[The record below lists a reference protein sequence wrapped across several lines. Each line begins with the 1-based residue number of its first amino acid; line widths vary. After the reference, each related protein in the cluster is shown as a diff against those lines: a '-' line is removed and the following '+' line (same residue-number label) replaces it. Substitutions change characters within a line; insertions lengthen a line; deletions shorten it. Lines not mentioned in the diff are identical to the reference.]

1 MNNVKAEEITTL
13 GRKLDNGVTTVEF
26 NLAPMIDTYGL
37 PDTFMLLLRRNGDE
51 ESYAAEN
58 FTVSEDKGYWVVT
71 STDLA
76 RTFIY
81 AEIAWIKDD
90 QVYHGEVFKFDVD
103 KSLGTPSDGVNAVM
117 DASTAIPQVLTRLSA
132 TETNISNVNSRIDT
146 EVLPYFARFTVG
158 LNGVASGISSLNTNL
173 RNLRREIIN
182 PNLSETSQLHVTT
195 INGAINQNG
204 EHFARVENGKTYTFS
219 ADIVIE
225 ELPSAL
231 EGRILRDNNTSAT
244 QVFSIAEGSTGR
256 VSATFTAVTDG
267 VIYLQGE
274 LGSGYDI
281 GDLILDEVQVE
292 EGDYA
297 TPYCEYGVVLLPDT
311 EAREEISRINEEIS
325 SFRSKRI
332 AGSIVSVA
340 DRGLVDDA
348 GLIFP
353 DTEEAFINAKENCFD
368 WVKVYIRKTKDNVVC
383 LSYNGIVSTQSNAS
397 VDIATVNYDA
407 IVNPPMLF
415 CDAVNICNLYGIGMV
430 VRNDGIAAPSS
441 SLLYVIN
448 QFSTKNISHA
458 FESSDINI
466 LSFIRRYETTANV
479 IYAFDSK
486 PQISDLKNS
495 DDYSTLR
502 DMAASGGVH
511 ITFPLARSDID
522 QDYIDALN
530 TLGFSLVCGSGESFN
545 TYRLYAKYCSMMIS
559 DRYKVSDLLN

>member
-26 NLAPMIDTYGL
+26 DLAPVINKYGS

-51 ESYAAEN
+51 ESYAAER
-58 FTVSEDKGYWVVT
+58 FTVSEDKGYWTVT

-76 RTFIY
+76 RTFLY
-81 AEIAWIKDD
+81 AEVAWIKDD

-103 KSLGTPSDGVNAVM
+103 NSLGTPSDGVNAVM

-132 TETNISNVNSRIDT
+132 AETNIGNVNSRIDT
-146 EVLPYFARFTVG
+146 EVLPCFARFSVG
-158 LNGVASGISSLNTNL
+158 LSGASSGISALNTSL
-173 RNLRREIIN
+173 RNFRREIIN

-195 INGAINQNG
+195 INGRINQNG
-204 EHFARVENGKTYTFS
+204 EHFARVESGKAYTFS
-219 ADIVIE
+219 ADIAIE

-256 VSATFTAVTDG
+256 VSADG

-297 TPYCEYGVVLLPDT
+297 TPYCEYGKVLLPDT
-311 EAREEISRINEEIS
+311 EARAEIRRITGELLNLH
-325 SFRSKRI
+325 SKRI
-332 AGSIVSVA
+332 AGSIISVA
-340 DRGLVDDA
+340 DRGLVDEE
-348 GLIFP
+348 GLISP
-353 DTEEAFINAKENCFD
+353 DTEEAFINAKENGFD
-368 WVKVYIRKTKDNVVC
+368 WVKVYVRKTKDGVAC
-383 LSYNGIVSTQSNAS
+383 LSYNGIVSTAQNAS
-397 VDIATVNYDA
+397 ANIASTNYDD

-415 CDAVNICNLYGIGMV
+415 CDAVNVCNLYGIGMV
-430 VRNDGIAAPSS
+430 VRTDIITSS
-441 SLLYVIN
+441 FIQYIVN
-448 QFSTKNISHA
+448 QFFTKNISHA
-458 FESSDINI
+458 FESQTLNV
-466 LSFIRRYETTANV
+466 LNLIRQLDATSSIIYVFET
-479 IYAFDSK
+479 K
-486 PQISDLKNS
+486 PQISDLQNS
-495 DDYSTLR
+495 NDYSALR
-502 DMAASGGVH
+502 NMAASGGVH
-511 ITFPLARSDID
+511 ITFPLVGSNLD

-530 TLGFSLVCGSGESFN
+530 VLGFSLVCGSGEAFN
-545 TYRLYAKYCSMMIS
+545 TYLLYAKYCSMMIS